1 MFKFLSI
8 ITFIYLTICANILAA
23 DTEYKYAGEFLNLGV
38 GARALGM
45 GGAFV
50 AVADDGTTAYWSP
63 AGLSYLKSK
72 EVTFMYSQQF
82 SNFVKTNFIS
92 YAHPTSNWGTFS
104 ISWLRVGVDD
114 IPKTGFI
121 DINGNL
127 MQDFDDKNDNGV
139 KDPDE
144 LYIERPVV
152 VGSFDDIEDG
162 VFLSYGL
169 RINEYLS
176 TGLNLKFIKQSLNI
190 HTSSGFGAD
199 IGIISE
205 LFKGFKIGLN
215 LQDVP
220 KTTIKWDLTGHEDK
234 IPISAKVGLSY
245 TGEIP
250 SIKSVAIVS
259 WSVDTKYDTT
269 MHYGAEWMLMNSLAM
284 RVGSDDG
291 RLSAG
296 AGFRIAAFQV
306 DYAFIGHDDI
316 GNTHRLSTSVRF

>member
-1 MFKFLSI
+1 MLKFWLI
-8 ITFIYLTICANILAA
+8 LVFIYLAISTSILAA
-23 DTEYKYAGEFLNLGV
+23 DKEYKYAGEFLNLGV

-63 AGLSYLKSK
+63 AGLPSLKSK
-72 EVTFMYSQQF
+72 EVNFMYSQQF
-82 SNFVKTNFIS
+82 DNFVKTNFIG
-92 YAHPTSNWGTFS
+92 YAHPTSKWGTFS
-104 ISWLRVGVDD
+104 ISWLRVGVED

-127 MQDFDDKNDNGV
+127 VQDFDDKNDNGV

-144 LYIERPVV
+144 LYIERPAI

-162 VFLSYGL
+162 VFFSYGFP
-169 RINEYLS
+169 INPYLS
-176 TGLNLKFIKQSLNI
+176 AGFNLKVIKQNLSI
-190 HTSSGFGAD
+190 HNSSGFGAD
-199 IGIISE
+199 IGILSE
-205 LFKGFKIGLN
+205 LFSGFKIGFN

-220 KTTIKWDLTGHEDK
+220 KTIINWDLTGHKDE
-234 IPISAKVGLSY
+234 IPASVKFGIAY
-245 TGEIP
+245 TGQIP
-250 SIKSVAIVS
+250 SLKSIVIAS
-259 WSVDTKYDTT
+259 WSLDTKYGTT
-269 MHYGAEWMLMNSLAM
+269 MHYGAEWWLINTLAL
-284 RVGSDDG
+284 RVGLDDG

-296 AGFRIAAFQV
+296 AGFRMAAFQV